1 LTALHARPGHHATA
15 IVGRH
20 DACDLFLPAS
30 DELPLRQLAARVH
43 PIDGEV
49 ELMLGFETRTRWRW
63 AS

>member
-1 LTALHARPGHHATA
+1 
-15 IVGRH
+15 VGRH